1 MITAAKQ
8 NTIADLLRK
17 LGREMNSVESEIFE
31 AAYRAGH
38 EDKADAL
45 QSLIYELEAKK
56 GAFIPTPPPSS
67 IHAN

>member
-1 MITAAKQ
+1 MITKAKQ
-8 NTIADLLRK
+8 NTIARILKD
-17 LGREMNSVESEIFE
+17 LGREMNSVESQIFE
-31 AAYRAGH
+31 SAYIAGH

-56 GAFIPTPPPSS
+56 GTFVPQPPN